1 MASVAEQEQEDCQM
15 QPLDLSCPKVRR
27 QSDTSEG
34 GESPPGFPRPR
45 SSSGGS
51 DESAVAA
58 DFRRAALQNW
68 ALAFPSVLVG
78 GPARKRFLTKY
89 LHKDTGKFDL
99 SLLNVMAV
107 IFYSSL
113 YNLQI
118 TFAEN
123 NHFKL
128 EGSTMKNK
136 DSISDRSLV
145 MMAMVTF
152 HYSGLCF

>member
-89 LHKDTGKFDL
+89 LHKDTGKLDF
-99 SLLNVMAV
+99 SLLKVVVA
-107 IFYSSL
+107 IHSPYL

-123 NHFKL
+123 IHL
-128 EGSTMKNK
+128 
-136 DSISDRSLV
+136 
-145 MMAMVTF
+145 
-152 HYSGLCF
+152 